1 MAAIERGEDEKWTRL
16 PPTDAPPSPYGPL
29 QPPLLF
35 AKMDPEPS
43 PAASPTGPAPL
54 PELEPFP
61 VDPED
66 ERRNE
71 VLADYRKVLLQH
83 KETEAK
89 VKNSARR
96 ALATRGVSRTAQT

>member
-1 MAAIERGEDEKWTRL
+1 MEPAAMLEPE
-16 PPTDAPPSPYGPL
+16 PVPA
-29 QPPLLF
+29 
-35 AKMDPEPS
+35 DPE
-43 PAASPTGPAPL
+43 
-54 PELEPFP
+54 
-61 VDPED
+61 V
-66 ERRNE
+66 ERRNK

>member
-1 MAAIERGEDEKWTRL
+1 
-16 PPTDAPPSPYGPL
+16 
-29 QPPLLF
+29 
-35 AKMDPEPS
+35 MDPEPS
-43 PAASPTGPAPL
+43 PAAASPAEPAPL
-54 PELEPFP
+54 PEPEPFP
-61 VDPED
+61 VDPEV
-66 ERRNE
+66 ERRNK

>member
-1 MAAIERGEDEKWTRL
+1 MLEPEPVPA
-16 PPTDAPPSPYGPL
+16 
-29 QPPLLF
+29 
-35 AKMDPEPS
+35 DPE
-43 PAASPTGPAPL
+43 
-54 PELEPFP
+54 
-61 VDPED
+61 V
-66 ERRNE
+66 ERRNK

>member
-1 MAAIERGEDEKWTRL
+1 
-16 PPTDAPPSPYGPL
+16 
-29 QPPLLF
+29 
-35 AKMDPEPS
+35 MDPEPS
-43 PAASPTGPAPL
+43 PAASPTEPAPL

-61 VDPED
+61 VDPEV
-66 ERRNE
+66 ERRNK

-96 ALATRGVSRTAQT
+96 ALATRMRRLPHSADVAGSTHATSHIPTRPRAHPDFSRGRSAR

>member
-1 MAAIERGEDEKWTRL
+1 MAHPGTCIWTHTAITESE
-16 PPTDAPPSPYGPL
+16 
-29 QPPLLF
+29 LLF